1 MDLEYYLIEE
11 QNHIL
16 AINEICKKIDF
27 YLKDNFYEI
36 VKGKCDK
43 EILEKV
49 IALNN
54 AVQLITYCMRQ
65 RRTEYYKKIDKNFT
79 DNFTYEEMIFD
90 LI

>member
-11 QNHIL
+11 QNYIL

-36 VKGKCDK
+36 VKGKFDK
-43 EILEKV
+43 RILEKV

-65 RRTEYYKKIDKNFT
+65 RRTEYYKEIDETYT
-79 DNFTYEEMIFD
+79 DNFTFDEMISGA
-90 LI
+90 

>member
-1 MDLEYYLIEE
+1 MELEYYLIEE
-11 QNHIL
+11 KNYIL
-16 AINEICKKIDF
+16 AINEICKNIDN

-36 VKGKCDK
+36 VNGKFDK

-65 RRTEYYKKIDKNFT
+65 RRTEYYKKIDETYT
-79 DNFTYEEMIFD
+79 DNFTFDEMISGA
-90 LI
+90 